1 MDVFYALAE
10 PRRRKIV
17 ELLAREGQMSATN
30 IYSKFDVTAQA
41 ISQHLR
47 VLREAK
53 LVKMEKQAQRHIYQ
67 VNPDS
72 ILEVERWARDTEKLW
87 GDRFDRLDEVFKTE
101 KHTAKR

>member
-30 IYSKFDVTAQA
+30 IYGKFDVTAQA

-72 ILEVERWARDTEKLW
+72 ILEVERWARDTERLW
-87 GDRFDRLDEVFKTE
+87 VDRFDRLDEVFKTE
-101 KHTAKR
+101 KHNAKR